1 MLRYPVVVIHR
12 RTLQQVGSGCLIHPY
27 RIESGVENDRLD
39 DCRQLFRGTEVVR
52 QLLCRNRCHERI
64 EIGFAEFRSELV
76 ARIVVMDAVGEP
88 HLLEILLEGLPFGCS
103 AVAAVVRV
111 NRLQCPAYGKIVFEI
126 LVEDDIPSA
135 QGGLVEVVDEFL
147 LVKGEVLEAGY
158 SSVCTCS

>member
-1 MLRYPVVVIHR
+1 
-12 RTLQQVGSGCLIHPY
+12 
-27 RIESGVENDRLD
+27 
-39 DCRQLFRGTEVVR
+39 
-52 QLLCRNRCHERI
+52 
-64 EIGFAEFRSELV
+64 
-76 ARIVVMDAVGEP
+76 MDAVGEP

-158 SSVCTCS
+158 FVLQYFDVVERIHYPFELLRLYLLLRLFQFDAGGCP